1 MKLWQGR
8 FTKSSDAAMDDFN
21 SSISFDMRMYACD
34 IAGSIAHATMLGEQ
48 NIISQADASAIVSG
62 LNGILS
68 DINSGKLDIDMSAED
83 IHMFVETE
91 LTSRIGAA
99 GKRLHTGR
107 SRNDQVALDTRLYLR
122 EESDRISDVVKSLV
136 SLLCSLAE
144 QHTDTVVSGY
154 THMQKA
160 QPVTLAHYLMAYAQ
174 MFVRDMQRLA
184 DCRKRINV
192 LPLGSGALAGT
203 TYPINRE
210 RVAELLCFDSVS
222 LNSMDSVS
230 DRDYIIEFCSCLSI
244 LMMHLSR
251 FCEELVL
258 WSSTEFG
265 YVEIDDAFATG
276 SSIMPQKKNPDA
288 AELIRGKTGRVY
300 GDLFT
305 LLSIMKNLPLAY
317 NKDMQEDKPAL
328 FDSIDTTLACLE
340 IFIKMLKTARFNT
353 NRMRESAEAG
363 FTNATDAAD
372 YLVKKGVPFRDAHEI
387 LGKLVLYCI
396 NNKKSLSG
404 LSLSEYKAISDVF
417 DNDIYDAISMES
429 CINMRRSTG
438 GPAPGSVLHT
448 INETRKFLT

>member
-21 SSISFDMRMYACD
+21 SSISFDARMYACD

-48 NIISQADASAIVSG
+48 NIISQADASAIISG

-68 DINSGKLDIDMSAED
+68 DINSGKLEIDMTAED

-91 LTSRIGAA
+91 LTRRIGAS

-122 EESDRISDVVKSLV
+122 GEADHIADVIKSLID
-136 SLLCSLAE
+136 LLCDLAE

-174 MFVRDMQRLA
+174 MFVRDLQRLA

-203 TYPINRE
+203 TYPISRE
-210 RVAELLCFDSVS
+210 RVAELLDFDSVS

-230 DRDYIIEFCSCLSI
+230 DRDYVIEFCSCMSI

-265 YVEIDDAFATG
+265 YIEIDDAFATG

-288 AELIRGKTGRVY
+288 AELIRGKTARVY
-300 GDLFT
+300 GSLFT
-305 LLSIMKNLPLAY
+305 LLSVMKNLPLAY

-328 FDSIDTTLACLE
+328 FDAIDTTLACLG
-340 IFIKMLKTARFNT
+340 IFIKMLQTVRFNT
-353 NRMRESAEAG
+353 ERMRSSAEDG

-396 NNKKSLSG
+396 NNKKSLSN
-404 LSLSEYKAISDVF
+404 LSLSEYKSISDVF
-417 DNDIYDAISMES
+417 DTDIYDAISMES
-429 CINMRRSTG
+429 CISMRRSTG
-438 GPAPGSVLHT
+438 GPSPETVLHA
-448 INETRKFLT
+448 IEETRKILK